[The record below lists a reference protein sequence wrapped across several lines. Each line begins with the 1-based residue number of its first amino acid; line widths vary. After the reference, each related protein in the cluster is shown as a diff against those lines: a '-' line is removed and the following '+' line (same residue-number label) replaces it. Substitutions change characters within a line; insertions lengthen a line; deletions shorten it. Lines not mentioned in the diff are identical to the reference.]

1 MENQLL
7 FFPFL
12 STLMIV
18 LNVYNGDI
26 FGISSNLEYII
37 WYIPPIII
45 SVIKKGLKKTIIN
58 LHILFL
64 GICVNIFWYFESPFK
79 PGKKIRHRT
88 EYYDTQALLC
98 CLIYHSIYE
107 LVIRP
112 KNQIL

>member
-1 MENQLL
+1 MDYLLL
-7 FFPFL
+7 FLPFL

-26 FGISSNLEYII
+26 IGIPSSIEYIM
-37 WYIPPIII
+37 WYIPPIILSI
-45 SVIKKGLKKTIIN
+45 IKNGLKTTIIK

-79 PGKKIRHRT
+79 HNKKIRHRT
-88 EYYDTQALLC
+88 EYYDTQSLLC

-107 LVIRP
+107 LIIRN
-112 KNQIL
+112 KK

>member
-1 MENQLL
+1 MENKLL
-7 FFPFL
+7 FLPFL

-26 FGISSNLEYII
+26 IGIPSTLEYII
-37 WYIPPIII
+37 WYIPPIILSI
-45 SVIKKGLKKTIIN
+45 IKKGLKRTIID

-64 GICVNIFWYFESPFK
+64 GISVNIFWYFESPFK
-79 PGKKIRHRT
+79 QDKKIRHRT

-98 CLIYHSIYE
+98 CLIYHSFYE

-112 KNQIL
+112 KNQLL